1 MMQVENVYGRTVRY
15 NEEAARLASGESLQM
30 SRGSCMRS
38 HMKEREMSMDG
49 GITLKSRRV

>member
-1 MMQVENVYGRTVRY
+1 MENVHGRTVRY